1 VLTLQVGEFKKP
13 RDVTANVTA
22 VKVLLNDEIGSP
34 QEITVAPLFSD
45 DIDDASHLTQ
55 DETVNAEEPIGRE
68 GKRGA
73 DTYDPRETTSA
84 ELG

>member
-1 VLTLQVGEFKKP
+1 V
-13 RDVTANVTA
+13 DANVA
-22 VKVLLNDEIGSP
+22 AANVELFDADPHEIR
-34 QEITVAPLFSD
+34 APDGFASVN
-45 DIDDASHLTQ
+45 DDASHWTQ